1 MPNDMNG
8 TASFTDKKVYIRTFG
23 CQMNV
28 YDTGK
33 MHALL
38 AQEGYAPTEIME
50 DADLVIVNTCSI
62 REKPELKV
70 HSFLGEAR
78 KIKRLRPKKDLTL
91 AISGCVAQQEGRK
104 LLDRYPDVN
113 LVFGPD
119 AVPNIRELVKAS
131 QVKKQILFPKCYR
144 DHVEVALAP

>member
-1 MPNDMNG
+1 MSTSSISLPIYNKQNKK
-8 TASFTDKKVYIRTFG
+8 FTLADVPHTKKVYIRTFG

-33 MHALL
+33 MRALL
-38 AQEGYAPTEIME
+38 EKDGYVTTESME
-50 DADLVIVNTCSI
+50 EADLVIVNTCSI

-78 KIKRLRPKKDLTL
+78 KIKRFRDRPMTI
-91 AISGCVAQQEGRK
+91 AVSGCVAQQEGQK
-104 LLDRYPDVN
+104 LLDRYRDLN

-119 AVPNIRELVKAS
+119 AVSNIKKLVDAT
-131 QVKKQILFPKCYR
+131 QNKKQVLDYF
-144 DHVEVALAP
+144 